1 MLRRKARVRDR
12 GALARGARTIA
23 KHGGGD
29 AQAKQYGSIVEQHFG
44 RSLLDGDGKIDV
56 FDGVYIQFPSSD
68 GQFIWSGIFQY
79 LFREAAR
86 EMLECF
92 VEGLYS
98 RSDD

>member
-1 MLRRKARVRDR
+1 MARV
-12 GALARGARTIA
+12 ARTVA

-56 FDGVYIQFPSSD
+56 FDRVYIQFPSSD
-68 GQFIWSGIFQY
+68 GQLIWSDIVQY

-86 EMLECF
+86 DMLEFF
-92 VEGLYS
+92 VESLCS
-98 RSDD
+98 CSDD